1 MIGFIKSRDTFL
13 TYAQTVVTEYDTPLM
28 TAEGVTGTVTVAG
41 ELTQDYTGEWL
52 VLGEHLLYIVSVAPE
67 NNFTELIVGDPFTAF
82 SRVVAYTEPTT
93 YYLGEYIKAL
103 AESEYINQPDPYF
116 DMPYLTVTN
125 SDTTE
130 FAHVAPNDGLTSL
143 EMVIRDAI
151 AKGVLINISFD
162 EDSLTLAI
170 STGSTTRQTVVLGDG
185 RSELREET
193 YNRQLISKVTVISEL
208 GYPHYYYKTLTGEIT
223 TTAPVNRPRGEWVTV
238 QQGADNL
245 LDTAK
250 EAFAASIDSHKIAFY
265 STLELPMGQP
275 LLVRLKGKVYETQVT
290 YIGIQSYDNRF
301 LYECG
306 EAVNTLTGRVA
317 ELGRAVAD
325 AVASIPVAFSQIRN
339 DIGAMEYLGA
349 NVITNSANDT
359 AVNWIGFGTGY
370 AMFST
375 TGALMN
381 KPSNYG
387 MVLSWVNANN
397 VTQLWITVGGS
408 NSVWKRSGDNAN
420 GNPGGWYGSG
430 WKKLAEA
437 DSVLPAQSSPETI
450 TFSGY
455 RAVAQG
461 YASTSTNANVFMPM
475 PNNASGAAVVR
486 TGTWTLGTPSQASAA
501 VSGLAVTQVTRAGI
515 YMAVTSTGLT
525 TGEPVT
531 FKCTTNATMT
541 ITWS

>member
-1 MIGFIKSRDTFL
+1 MNCFIKSRDTFL
-13 TYAQTVVTEYDTPLM
+13 TYAQAFVTEYDTPLM

-52 VLGEHLLYIVSVAPE
+52 VLGEYLLYIVSVAPA
-67 NNFTELIVGDPFTAF
+67 NNFTELVVGDPFTAF
-82 SRVVAYTEPTT
+82 SRVVAYTEPTS
-93 YYLGEYIKAL
+93 YYLGEYIKAF
-103 AESEYINQPDPYF
+103 AESEYINQGDPYF

-143 EMVIRDAI
+143 EMVIRDAM
-151 AKGVLINISFD
+151 AKGVLITVSFN

-290 YIGIQSYDNRF
+290 YIGIQSYDSRF

-306 EAVNTLTGRVA
+306 EAVSTLTGRVA
-317 ELGRAVAD
+317 ELGRAVAG
-325 AVASIPVAFSQIRN
+325 AVASIPSAFSQIKN
-339 DIGAMEYLGA
+339 DIGAMRYLGA
-349 NVITNSANDT
+349 NPITAPANDT
-359 AVNWIGFGTGY
+359 RDNWSALGSGY
-370 AMFST
+370 AYYSQA
-375 TGALMN
+375 GALN
-381 KPSNYG
+381 GQPAQYGILVNYVSG
-387 MVLSWVNANN
+387 TN
-397 VTQLWITVGGS
+397 VTQWFLPFGAYSPHMRASTS
-408 NSVWKRSGDNAN
+408 
-420 GNPGGWYGSG
+420 GGWYGNG
-430 WKKLAEA
+430 WRKLAEA
-437 DSVLPAQSSPETI
+437 SDVLPTQSSSETI
-450 TFSGY
+450 TYSAIS
-455 RAVAQG
+455 AVGFGMA
-461 YASTSTNANVFMPM
+461 TSATAVRLFIPM
-475 PNNASGAAVVR
+475 PNNAAGASINT
-486 TGTWTLGTPSQASAA
+486 TGTWAVATDGGVVS
-501 VSGLAVTQVTRAGI
+501 VSGLAVAQVERSGLWVYGTA
-515 YMAVTSTGLT
+515 SGLT
-525 TGEPVT
+525 SGAPVT
-531 FKCTTNATMT
+531 LRCTTGSSLT
-541 ITWS
+541 ISWT